1 MNIPSPRQNT
11 RRAFLRDGTLVL
23 AAASP
28 VAQSLA
34 APTPASRLRFGL
46 VTDLHYADKP
56 AVGTRYYRETLDK
69 LAEAQDCFR
78 ESSLA
83 FLVELGDLIDAG
95 DSIEA
100 ERASLQQI
108 NRAFSTI
115 SDDRHYVLGNH
126 CVQTLRKDEV
136 LDQVGQ
142 ERSFYS
148 FRRAGIHLIVLDAC
162 FRHDGVPYGRK
173 NFQWTDTNIP
183 PEEIDWLAA
192 ELAKGDE
199 PVLVFAHQRLDVS
212 NHYSVRNHA
221 AVRQQLEQSGRV
233 LAVFQGHSHHNDHRE
248 IGGIHYCTCA
258 AMVEG
263 SGANNNAYSVVDIHD
278 DGTIRIEGFRQQHS
292 YHWHTH

>member
-1 MNIPSPRQNT
+1 MNIPSPEQTT
-11 RRAFLRDGTLVL
+11 RRKFLHDGTLVL
-23 AAASP
+23 AATSP

-34 APTPASRLRFGL
+34 AATPASQLRFGL

-56 AVGTRYYRETLDK
+56 AAGTRYYRETLDK
-69 LAEAQDCFR
+69 LAEAEGCFR
-78 ESSLA
+78 DDSLT
-83 FLVELGDLIDAG
+83 FMVELGDLIDAA

-100 ERASLQQI
+100 EQAYLRQI
-108 NRAFSTI
+108 NQAFSSI
-115 SDDRHYVLGNH
+115 CEDRHYVLGNH
-126 CVQTLRKDEV
+126 CVQTLRKDEF

-142 ERSFYS
+142 KRSFYS

-183 PEEIDWLAA
+183 PEELDWLAA
-192 ELAKGDE
+192 ELATGDE
-199 PVLVFAHQRLDVS
+199 PVLVFAHQRLDIS
-212 NHYSVRNHA
+212 GNHSVRNHA

-248 IGGIHYCTCA
+248 IGGIHYCTHA

-278 DGTIRIEGFRQQHS
+278 DGTIRIEGFHQQHS
-292 YHWHTH
+292 YHWQTH

>member
-248 IGGIHYCTCA
+248 IGGNHYCT
-258 AMVEG
+258 
-263 SGANNNAYSVVDIHD
+263 
-278 DGTIRIEGFRQQHS
+278 
-292 YHWHTH
+292 